1 MQIRSSSTLNK
12 TGETKIR
19 NVKNY
24 WRFRYLKVF
33 GLSGLGQGLY
43 GPKTVDDVPGLAE
56 VDLVERAP
64 DLVLHVLHQSA
75 CTKKTLKSRPE
86 KTNAKQNI
94 FHCSF

>member
-1 MQIRSSSTLNK
+1 MVLLD
-12 TGETKIR
+12 R
-19 NVKNY
+19 NNTFHSFPPPFVYKFFQALLYIKLKKVWN

-43 GPKTVDDVPGLAE
+43 GPESVDDVSGLAE

-75 CTKKTLKSRPE
+75 CTKKT
-86 KTNAKQNI
+86 
-94 FHCSF
+94 